1 MTQPEVQREIAAF
14 DEHLEEK
21 FEISKGIAK
30 VKIKSFLVTEY
41 KPYRFPEPTEINFTP
56 TEVSEIKLKALAK
69 SLNSLPD
76 DKKFFGKIIK
86 VLDDRQ
92 QMLTD
97 SKVDWALAEQLAFGT
112 LLSEGIPVRLSGQDS
127 QRGTFSHR
135 HAAIVIEEGDEK
147 YFPLKNISP
156 DQALFTVLN
165 SPLNE
170 YGVMGFEYGYALSYP
185 KGLTIWEAQFG
196 DFSNVAQ
203 VIIDQYI
210 TSAGEKWGLMNGLVL
225 FLPHGYE
232 GQGSEH
238 SSGRVERMLSLCA
251 NYNMQVMMPT
261 TPANLF
267 HLLRR
272 QVLWDIRIPM
282 VVFTP
287 KSLLRH
293 PLVISPLAHLA
304 SHHFMEVIPDDKIKP
319 GKAEVL
325 IFTSGKIYY
334 ELYERREKLE
344 RKNYAII
351 RIEQLFPFP
360 SEEIRTI
367 RFENSQARRI
377 LWVQDEPANMGAWP
391 YISRKYPDLQLELI
405 SRPESASPAT
415 GLLEKHKKSLERI
428 LNAVFN

>member
-1 MTQPEVQREIAAF
+1 VF
-14 DEHLEEK
+14 G
-21 FEISKGIAK
+21 F
-30 VKIKSFLVTEY
+30 KIGNVVFI
-41 KPYRFPEPTEINFTP
+41 FGNAIGNINGSCDADFCKNT
-56 TEVSEIKLKALAK
+56 A
-69 SLNSLPD
+69 
-76 DKKFFGKIIK
+76 KKFFGKIIK
-86 VLDDRQ
+86 LLEDRRQ
-92 QMLTD
+92 LIVD
-97 SKVDWALAEQLAFGT
+97 NKVDWALAEQLAFAT
-112 LLSEGIPVRLSGQDS
+112 LLSEGVPVRLSGQDS

-135 HAAIVIEEGDEK
+135 HAAIVLEEGDEK
-147 YFPLKNISP
+147 YFPLKNIAS
-156 DQALFTVLN
+156 DQAKFSVFN

-170 YGVMGFEYGYALSYP
+170 YGVMGFEYGYSLSYP

-210 TSAGEKWGLMNGLVL
+210 SAAGEKWGLMNGLVL

-238 SSGRVERMLSLCA
+238 SSGRIERMLSLCT

-267 HLLRR
+267 HMLRR
-272 QVLWDIRIPM
+272 QVLSDIRIPM

-293 PLVISPLAHLA
+293 PMVISPVDHLT
-304 SHHFMEVIPDDKIKP
+304 SHEFLEIITDDKVQA

-334 ELYERREKLE
+334 ELLERREKLGL
-344 RKNYAII
+344 RNYAII

-360 SEEIRTI
+360 SEEVRMIKFQNPNAKRVM
-367 RFENSQARRI
+367 
-377 LWVQDEPANMGAWP
+377 WVQDEPANMGVWP
-391 YISRKYPDLQLELI
+391 YISRKYPELQLELI
-405 SRPESASPAT
+405 SRAESATPAT
-415 GLLEKHKKSLERI
+415 GLLEKHKRSLERI